1 MSKNYEDNIKIL
13 KALGEINRLKIV
25 DMLSSGEMC
34 ACILLESFH
43 FTQPTLSHHMKVLM
57 DSGIVKCRKEGTWI
71 HYSLDK
77 ELCSDVIK
85 FLNGVLNDE

>member
-1 MSKNYEDNIKIL
+1 MSRNYEENIKIL

-25 DMLSSGEMC
+25 DMLSSGEKC
-34 ACILLESFH
+34 ACIILENFN
-43 FTQPTLSHHMKVLM
+43 FTQPTLSHHMKVLI

-77 ELCSDVIK
+77 ELCADVLD
-85 FLNGVLNDE
+85 FLRDILEE

>member
-1 MSKNYEDNIKIL
+1 MSRNYEENIKIL

-25 DMLSSGEMC
+25 DMLSSGEKC
-34 ACILLESFH
+34 ACIILESFN

-77 ELCSDVIK
+77 ELCADVLD
-85 FLNGVLNDE
+85 FLRDILEE